1 MKNKYHSFNYD
12 IKAAPLNVQKSGF
25 SYNDG
30 ISLKNKLNNKKLK
43 TIARTKLVDYPVV
56 DKTPART
63 EVL

>member
-1 MKNKYHSFNYD
+1 MLLLLGEHKIIMFINSK
-12 IKAAPLNVQKSGF
+12 F
-25 SYNDG
+25 S
-30 ISLKNKLNNKKLK
+30 ICIIKKLK